1 NMQRQ
6 EIVSQ
11 QDWTLHRKGY
21 EDQKRHNEKVQ
32 EAIRKKLPEIISDE
46 SIVTSDGKHKVK
58 IPIRSLNEYKI
69 RYNNEKQKHIG
80 SGDGSSDIGDIVA
93 QDGSGQDDEQ
103 GKGKG
108 GTAGDEAGIDY
119 YEIDVEISEIETSLF
134 SELTLP
140 NLEEKDI
147 AKMTVEDFIF
157 NDIRKQGLMGNIDKK
172 RTILEALTR
181 NARHGSFWNQRA
193 YFK

>member
-1 NMQRQ
+1 RR
-6 EIVSQ
+6 V
-11 QDWTLHRKGY
+11 LF
-21 EDQKRHNEKVQ
+21 
-32 EAIRKKLPEIISDE
+32 
-46 SIVTSDGKHKVK
+46 
-58 IPIRSLNEYKI
+58 RS
-69 RYNNEKQKHIG
+69 KHIG

-172 RTILEALTR
+172 RTIIEALKR
-181 NARHGSFWNQRA
+181 NARHGSGTIAPISNEDLRFKTWNDIEKPQSNAVVLAMMDTSGSMGR
-193 YFK
+193 YEKTISRSFFF